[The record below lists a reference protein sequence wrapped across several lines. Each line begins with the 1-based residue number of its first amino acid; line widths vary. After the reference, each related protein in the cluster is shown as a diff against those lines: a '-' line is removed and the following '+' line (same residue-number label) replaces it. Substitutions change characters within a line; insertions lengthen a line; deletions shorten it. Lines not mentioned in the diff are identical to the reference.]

1 MMSISECSLILTCM
15 TAFDQEPRVKS
26 FIFPN
31 HIYFPQISGRSL
43 ILILLA
49 RLGKEVLAS
58 LIIRQE
64 LANPC
69 KKTKMTLSF
78 LALLLLL

>member
-1 MMSISECSLILTCM
+1 MSISECSLILTRM

-26 FIFPN
+26 WPN